1 MKIRD
6 FVLVIILLFVT
17 CGFAFADRQLDRTEV
32 LQIFQTLTS
41 QPKETWIPTGTIEAT
56 RQEYK
61 SSNGYIIDSTVLVR
75 YDGDRFYWEINID
88 SCTRQ
93 TQPQRCSRV
102 DFDLNWNKRRVFA
115 WDGERYTMYFRPG
128 NHAIVTEGSS
138 DIPVNVN
145 GPLTAGIVPWGF
157 GIYTIESL
165 SAAESSAIE
174 VDVSGQKQIH
184 LTLKKTNTPEIIF
197 VLDPTKDYAV
207 LSCSLN
213 SAGRSSIVKTC
224 GDYQLVSGTW
234 IPATII
240 IEQYDDSK
248 QPSELLSYDYW
259 NLDFVSVSLP
269 HYFSVEYETGTL
281 VEYNSSIT
289 NKPLLYRYSNEVD
302 TDSLLQN
309 RLAVVLAGNI
319 QTQNCATVAMKYVAG
334 QLGKNVTDQKLV
346 ELVNEPNEDTSLY
359 ELRRFAKELGFHCL
373 AVKTDIQTLKNLE
386 DCQAILH
393 LPGANHYVVL
403 GHIDDEYVWLVDL
416 DSNKFY
422 YRIRI
427 DQFGLRW
434 REGTALLIS
443 RNPLLLTG
451 TFAELKDS
459 ELHEIIGST
468 ISFDNFACTELI
480 QGYNVIFCS
489 EMMSGLCG
497 GCYTIFYNRYGCTE
511 GEDGDYCTGTDMI
524 GNIWNPCIEDP
535 HNPGACVGSG
545 DWYSRYIRACK

>member
-6 FVLVIILLFVT
+6 VVLVIILLFVT

-32 LQIFQTLTS
+32 LQIFQMLTS
-41 QPKETWIPTGTIEAT
+41 QPKETWIPTGNSVAT
-56 RQEYK
+56 HQEYK
-61 SSNGYIIDSTVLVR
+61 SSNRCTTDSTVVVK
-75 YDGDRFYWEINID
+75 YDGDKLFWEISID

-93 TQPQRCSRV
+93 TGAQGSSPD
-102 DFDLNWNKRRVFA
+102 DFDLNWNKKRVFA

-128 NHAIVTEGSS
+128 NHAIVTEGPS
-138 DIPVNVN
+138 DIPVTVN
-145 GPLTAGIVPWGF
+145 GPLTAGIVPWGY
-157 GIYTIESL
+157 GIYTMESL

-174 VDVSGQKQIH
+174 MDANGQEQVH
-184 LTLKKTNTPEIIF
+184 LTLNKTNMPEMGF

-213 SAGRSSIVKTC
+213 SAGRSTIVKTY

-234 IPATII
+234 VPTTII
-240 IEQYDDSK
+240 IERYDDSK

-259 NLDFVSVSLP
+259 DLAFVSVSLP
-269 HYFSVEYETGTL
+269 HYFGVEYETGTL
-281 VEYNSSIT
+281 VEYYPSI
-289 NKPLLYRYSNEVD
+289 NKKALWYCYSNEVD

-309 RLAVVLAGNI
+309 RLAVVLAGDT
-319 QTQNCATVAMKYVAG
+319 QTQNCATVAMKYAAG
-334 QLGKNVTDQKLV
+334 QLGKNVTDQKLA

-373 AVKTDIQTLKNLE
+373 AVRTDIQTLRNLE

-403 GHIDDEYVWLVDL
+403 GYIDDEYVWLIDL
-416 DSNKFY
+416 NSNKFY

-443 RNPLLLTG
+443 GNPLLLTG

-468 ISFDNFACTELI
+468 ISFDNFACTDLI
-480 QGYNVIFCS
+480 QTYNVIFCS
-489 EMMSGLCG
+489 KPIFGLCG
-497 GCYTIFYNRYGCTE
+497 GCYTIFYNRYGCAE
-511 GEDGDYCTGTDMI
+511 GMDGDYCTGTAVV
-524 GNIWNPCIEDP
+524 GNVRSPCIEDP
-535 HNPGACVGSG
+535 YNPGYCIITGE
-545 DWYSRYIRACK
+545 WFSRYIRACQ